1 MDVLNTEEKIKML
14 RDRIIELEKENQEL
28 KDLNS
33 SLMLQSSI
41 ENITKEDSYEKAE
54 QLIVDA
60 TKAKERYEHSL
71 SDLKKL
77 QKSYQDLSKSM
88 TEIKTMYTKRMNNFM
103 KEDQKVEKKLH
114 KIEKK
119 NKIR

>member
-54 QLIVDA
+54 QLIGDA

>member
-54 QLIVDA
+54 QLIGDA

-71 SDLKKL
+71 CDLKKL
-77 QKSYQDLSKSM
+77 QKSYQELSKSM

>member
-41 ENITKEDSYEKAE
+41 
-54 QLIVDA
+54 
-60 TKAKERYEHSL
+60 
-71 SDLKKL
+71 
-77 QKSYQDLSKSM
+77 
-88 TEIKTMYTKRMNNFM
+88 
-103 KEDQKVEKKLH
+103 
-114 KIEKK
+114 
-119 NKIR
+119 